1 MAKPI
6 ELGLVLEGEDADRF
20 FEYDAH
26 PDLSDELV
34 KMFREG
40 LRTYE
45 KNGHK
50 FEFTKFR
57 L

>member
-6 ELGLVLEGEDADRF
+6 ELGLVLEGEYADRF

-26 PDLSDELV
+26 PDLSEELI

-57 L
+57 V